1 MNFGVVDLG
10 ADAARLDLL
19 HLPRGLARL
28 VRSAWESEGGLTG
41 LATVVLEPGRQ
52 QVANAVDAAAEGD
65 FRTAASSGVKAL
77 TVGVSTG
84 IAIGELGAAAV
95 EAIGAG
101 AKTLEPGPYAKESI
115 PAHRGRPTAAEQ
127 RQVNELMDKH
137 DCHTCGAKTPGTK
150 SDNAVADHQPPQ
162 ALDEPTRF
170 YPHCINCQRRQGGQV
185 LQEKIK
191 RQKQ

>member
-1 MNFGVVDLG
+1 MHFGAEGGVLDLG

-65 FRTAASSGVKAL
+65 FRTAAASGVKAL

-95 EAIGAG
+95 SAVGDGEI
-101 AKTLEPGPYAKESI
+101 AKATRSVELPEVREPENRS
-115 PAHRGRPTAAEQ
+115 RLR
-127 RQVNELMDKH
+127 
-137 DCHTCGAKTPGTK
+137 
-150 SDNAVADHQPPQ
+150 
-162 ALDEPTRF
+162 
-170 YPHCINCQRRQGGQV
+170 
-185 LQEKIK
+185 
-191 RQKQ
+191 